1 MSLAQEYLKPD
12 FRADRA
18 STQRMFLLMGV
29 VLILDQF
36 TKIII
41 SHTIP
46 FNSSHEVISGFFSIV
61 HWGNTGAAWS
71 LFHGKNFV
79 LGCIGVLSLFALYYF
94 RYYFS
99 FSNKIGQIAIG
110 MVMGGILGNLMDR
123 FFRGHVVDFLYFFVI
138 SKNGKEIG
146 YPAFNLADVGICV
159 GIGVIILLEIFR
171 KKQPHS

>member
-1 MSLAQEYLKPD
+1 
-12 FRADRA
+12 
-18 STQRMFLLMGV
+18 MFLLMGI
-29 VLILDQF
+29 VLLLDQF
-36 TKIII
+36 TKVVI

-46 FNSSHEVISGFFSIV
+46 FNSSREVISGFFSIV

-71 LFHGKNFV
+71 LFHGKNFI
-79 LGCIGVLSLFALYYF
+79 LGCVGVFSLFALYYF

-99 FSNKIGQIAIG
+99 FSSRLGQIAIG

-159 GIGVIILLEIFR
+159 GIGAIVLLEIFR
-171 KKQPHS
+171 AKKPQQEIK